1 MMKSRL
7 KKGAAVALAVAMC
20 MPVSALAADATA
32 TEGTFNSSFD
42 VYSPTLT
49 VSVPLKAD
57 IRVNPFAN
65 SSATDTEKFTVAS
78 NSIDVMNASVD
89 VENDKTIPVNVS
101 VSAKISSK
109 KDDVVTEYNAI
120 TAKVGSAE
128 KRINLNLAQ
137 AKTPG
142 AATGKTGETLAFTA
156 EKKLNLAQ
164 FEIST
169 AADYSAPAKQ
179 TAVTQ
184 WGSALSVDIP
194 GPVTSDTTNTG
205 ATYSTDPEKV
215 TPKVGSFAVIGEAN
229 YDADWKADDL
239 AVTMTYKIK
248 ASNPRNINTPTVQA
262 VTVAANADMTVTVPD
277 VGDATVAA
285 IAVHND
291 KSEFK
296 DYFWSADDYTVTYA
310 ANTTTT
316 TQTDATIK
324 IAKENAGLQFL
335 ATDDYK
341 GKTQDFVIALSDGR
355 YVVTTLKVG

>member
-1 MMKSRL
+1 MMKSKL

-57 IRVNPFAN
+57 IRINPFAS
-65 SSATDTEKFTVAS
+65 SSATDTEQFTVAS

-89 VENDKTIPVNVS
+89 VDNDKAIPVNVS

-137 AKTPG
+137 AGTPG
-142 AATGKTGETLAFTA
+142 TAAAKSGETLAFTT

-164 FEIST
+164 FEIS
-169 AADYSAPAKQ
+169 AAANYKTPAKK

-184 WGSALSVDIP
+184 WGSALSVDIA
-194 GPVTSDTTNTG
+194 GPSTTDTTTG
-205 ATYSTDPEKV
+205 ATFSTTASKV
-215 TPKVGSFAVIGEAN
+215 TPAVGSFAVIGEAN

-248 ASNPRNINTPTVQA
+248 ASNPRNINTPTVA
-262 VTVAANADMTVTVPD
+262 PVTVAANADMTVTVPN

-310 ANTTTT
+310 ANSTTT